1 MFMKKFGKI
10 IALLLCVMA
19 SLSVIACGGGN
30 GGSVGDSV
38 KDDVGKIGK
47 RGEKGTLSLNV
58 YAAGYGTD
66 WITSAVSLFLQDNAG
81 VKYYLEASPLALSA
95 VKTQLE
101 NGNCKDDVILVSAAD
116 YESYVA
122 KGYIEDLTDVY
133 QSVIPDSG
141 KKVEEVIDAN
151 VMADKVINGKK
162 YGIPW
167 QDNPPSG
174 LIYNK
179 KMFERYGWA
188 IPETMDEFWTL
199 CDKIAEDTEGSVAP
213 LTFGGADGNG
223 YLYTNFPQWLSECY
237 GANGMKE
244 FFRLGSPEVYSVQQE
259 GRAKVYSTLAR
270 LTKGKTSKGTDITL
284 DGSVGATAITAQS
297 NFINGR
303 AAMIVGGTYFPTE
316 MVDYIKIKNFDAGYM
331 PMPHI
336 NADKKSI
343 DGSKDTS
350 NVLFSSDNGVFAIP
364 VSAANKDL
372 AKQFLIHML
381 TEKSYSSFVKAT
393 HGLLRPL
400 KGVKVNTDG
409 FDAFTLAAFNGF
421 YHDDKAER
429 VYAVT
434 PNKVLEKDILAVF
447 FAYEG
452 GFFNRIAGAESYE
465 AAKSIAEGCTANEI
479 SCVLKKW
486 DANKNEWKI

>member
-1 MFMKKFGKI
+1 MKKLGKI
-10 IALLLCVMA
+10 IALILCITA
-19 SLSVIACGGGN
+19 SLSAFACGGGKDSS
-30 GGSVGDSV
+30 GSDS
-38 KDDVGKIGK
+38 GKAEIGK

-66 WITSAVSLFLQDNAG
+66 WITSAISLFVRDNAG

-116 YESYVA
+116 YESYVV
-122 KGYIEDLTDVY
+122 KGYIEDLSDVY

-141 KKVEEVIDAN
+141 KKVEEVIDEN
-151 VMADKVINGKK
+151 VMADKIINGKR

-179 KMFERYGWA
+179 KMFERYGWT
-188 IPETMDEFWTL
+188 IPGTMDEFWAL
-199 CDKIAEDTEGSVAP
+199 CDKIAEDTAGSVAP

-223 YLYTNFPQWLSECY
+223 YLYTNLPQWLSECY
-237 GANGMKE
+237 GVDAMKD
-244 FFRLGSPEVYSVQQE
+244 FFKLESPEAYSVQQA
-259 GRAKVYSTLAR
+259 GRAKVYSTLAK

-284 DGSVGATAITAQS
+284 EGSVGATAITAQS

-336 NADKKSI
+336 NSDKKSI

-364 VSAANKDL
+364 TTAQNKDL

-409 FDAFTLAAFNGF
+409 FDDFTLAAFNGF

-434 PNKVLEKDILAVF
+434 PNKVLEKDILAIF

-465 AAKSIAEGCTANEI
+465 SAKSIAEGCTANEI
-479 SCVLKKW
+479 SCVYKKW

>member
-1 MFMKKFGKI
+1 M
-10 IALLLCVMA
+10 
-19 SLSVIACGGGN
+19 
-30 GGSVGDSV
+30 
-38 KDDVGKIGK
+38 
-47 RGEKGTLSLNV
+47 
-58 YAAGYGTD
+58 
-66 WITSAVSLFLQDNAG
+66 
-81 VKYYLEASPLALSA
+81 
-95 VKTQLE
+95 
-101 NGNCKDDVILVSAAD
+101 
-116 YESYVA
+116 
-122 KGYIEDLTDVY
+122 
-133 QSVIPDSG
+133 
-141 KKVEEVIDAN
+141 
-151 VMADKVINGKK
+151 
-162 YGIPW
+162 
-167 QDNPPSG
+167 
-174 LIYNK
+174 
-179 KMFERYGWA
+179 
-188 IPETMDEFWTL
+188 
-199 CDKIAEDTEGSVAP
+199 
-213 LTFGGADGNG
+213 
-223 YLYTNFPQWLSECY
+223 
-237 GANGMKE
+237 
-244 FFRLGSPEVYSVQQE
+244 YSVQQE

-350 NVLFSSDNGVFAIP
+350 NVLFSADNGVFAIP
-364 VSAANKDL
+364 ASAANKDL